1 MKHIQSLDG
10 VRGIAVLIV
19 MLFHAKVSGF
29 SLGWSGVPLFFCLS
43 GFLITSILIEDK
55 DSGF

>member
-55 DSGF
+55 DS